1 MDVLLPFSTTDFIF
15 FIVCLFVAVLGLRGC
30 MRLSL
35 AAVLRLFP
43 VMACLCQPR
52 MESLLP
58 PRLWRSCSQMPLD
71 FQVIFPRD
79 SQSLGLI
86 PRLGSLMW
94 GLEPSQ
100 QWENFFDIIV
110 PQFVGGPPGEYR
122 I

>member
-1 MDVLLPFSTTDFIF
+1 
-15 FIVCLFVAVLGLRGC
+15 
-30 MRLSL
+30 
-35 AAVLRLFP
+35 
-43 VMACLCQPR
+43 
-52 MESLLP
+52 
-58 PRLWRSCSQMPLD
+58 MPLA

-110 PQFVGGPPGEYR
+110 PQFVGGQPGEYR

>member
-1 MDVLLPFSTTDFIF
+1 
-15 FIVCLFVAVLGLRGC
+15 
-30 MRLSL
+30 
-35 AAVLRLFP
+35 
-43 VMACLCQPR
+43 
-52 MESLLP
+52 
-58 PRLWRSCSQMPLD
+58 MPLA

-110 PQFVGGPPGEYR
+110 PQFVGGPRGEYR